1 MSNNMS
7 SSVLTDTITIDL
19 DDCLTT
25 TGDVTGSALDIDWG
39 LSPGYTFSN
48 TGAAGQVYTTNG
60 TGATTWATLS
70 ADPNLQGRTLQ
81 VNGDA
86 DITGELT
93 INGVKLSERLDKIDE
108 RLGILHPNPEL
119 EERWENLR
127 GLRQAY
133 LELEKEILEKEKMWA
148 ILQK

>member
-7 SSVLTDTITIDL
+7 SSVSTDTITIDL

-39 LSPGYTFSN
+39 INPAYTFSN
-48 TGAAGQVYTTNG
+48 TGSAGQVYTT
-60 TGATTWATLS
+60 TGIGPTSWTTLS

-93 INGVKLSERLDKIDE
+93 VQGVKLSERLDKIDE
-108 RLGILHPNPEL
+108 RLAILHPNEEL
-119 EERWENLR
+119 EQKWENLR
-127 GLRQAY
+127 GLRKAY
-133 LELEKEILEKEKMWA
+133 MELEAEIIEKEKVWA
-148 ILQK
+148 ILKK